1 MLKPGFAIAFDNVV
15 YTYAC
20 LSDIPSGIFFDMLPS
35 MTNIAEKVIEVST
48 EATQV
53 AKTEE
58 EADNQLEEL
67 LKSIKDNIEM
77 ELSLQLDDPTISIIG
92 LQLNSEE
99 EEQGDIVQ

>member
-15 YTYAC
+15 YTYTC
-20 LSDIPSGIFFDMLPS
+20 LSDIPSGMFFDMLPS